1 MLILMAFLKELNLCI
16 ILELSQSLKVN
27 IISINADKQ
36 SSAANIVYQVS
47 GFNFNII
54 EEISGVINVE
64 SSVQKENF
72 QKYLQNFSLS
82 PIFERFSSKN
92 ACQVPLQKL
101 QYNAW
106 NTAAIQNPIRFG
118 KNRINKAQMKL
129 AITEA
134 NNDFFLQKVSA
145 NTDVGNSK
153 NRIKNVK
160 IFDTR
165 IISAVDNQVYL

>member
-1 MLILMAFLKELNLCI
+1 
-16 ILELSQSLKVN
+16 
-27 IISINADKQ
+27 
-36 SSAANIVYQVS
+36 
-47 GFNFNII
+47 
-54 EEISGVINVE
+54 
-64 SSVQKENF
+64 
-72 QKYLQNFSLS
+72 
-82 PIFERFSSKN
+82 
-92 ACQVPLQKL
+92 
-101 QYNAW
+101 
-106 NTAAIQNPIRFG
+106 
-118 KNRINKAQMKL
+118 MKL